1 MNLQLKSL
9 ATRVAALVFVSGI
22 FATQALAA
30 VPLARVIVA
39 KSGGNYT
46 TITAALA
53 AIAPT
58 AAAPYVIEVWPGV
71 YTEPGT
77 VNMKSYVHLKGSGRD
92 VTTVKTSLGTTANVI
107 SAIGLTNVTISGLT
121 VTGGSNGI
129 YAGSTATAPGSVT
142 ISDNTISNSWSYGI
156 VTSGG
161 NSTGPTNS
169 AHITGNIIINNG
181 DSGID
186 LNRTTA
192 TISRN
197 NISGSGSG
205 KAYCG
210 TSSCPGIF
218 INMAGTETQIITDNV
233 ITGNKGV
240 GIYACNNTNAS
251 MTNNIITDNAQ
262 GGIDFS
268 DDRSTGTLTNN
279 KIVNNGTLF
288 ADIVIMSTNTALPNI
303 SSNIFNSITGAGGVG
318 SYNVNSNGDPILVP

>member
-1 MNLQLKSL
+1 MNLQSIRKISGS
-9 ATRVAALVFVSGI
+9 VALVCASLV
-22 FATQALAA
+22 FASEALAS
-30 VPLARVIVA
+30 RVVVA
-39 KSGGNYT
+39 KRGGNYT
-46 TITAALA
+46 TITAALNG
-53 AIAPT
+53 ITPT
-58 AAAPYVIEVWPGV
+58 ATNPFVIEVWPGI

-129 YAGSTATAPGSVT
+129 RAESTATASGSVT
-142 ISDNTISNSWSYGI
+142 ISDNTISNSWNYGI
-156 VTSGG
+156 VTERGDR
-161 NSTGPTNS
+161 TGPTNS
-169 AHITGNIIINNG
+169 VHITGNNIINNG
-181 DSGID
+181 YSGID

-197 NISGSGSG
+197 HISGTGSG
-205 KAYCG
+205 IAYCG
-210 TSSCPGIF
+210 TSSCTAIF

-240 GIYACNNTNAS
+240 GIYACNKTNAT

-268 DDRSTGTLTNN
+268 YTDSTGTVTNN

-288 ADIVIMSTNTALPNI
+288 ADIVIKSTNTALPNI
-303 SSNIFNSITGAGGVG
+303 SFNIFNSITGTGGVG